1 EEVEEET
8 EEETDT
14 TTTTTTTTDD
24 TDEDT
29 DNGGGGGGG
38 TSTAAVTPSMSI
50 ADVTTSDESA
60 ANATFTVTLSE
71 STTNTITVD
80 YASSNSTASAGSDY
94 TATSGTLTISAGSTT
109 GTFTVPVL
117 SDATD
122 ENNETAT
129 LTLSSA
135 SNATISDATATLTIT
150 DDDDA
155 PTISINDVTA
165 SDESAA
171 NSTFTATLSAAS
183 AKTITVDYASSND
196 SLSFTAADIATSAD
210 GARDV
215 HVADMDGD
223 GDLDIVSAS
232 SIDDTIAWYEND
244 GAADPSFTAANI
256 ATSAD
261 GAWHVHVADMDGDG
275 DLDIVSASQADDTI
289 AWYENDG
296 ASDPTWSA
304 ADIATSADYAASVY
318 VADMDGDGDLD
329 IVSASD
335 VDDTIAWYQNDG
347 ASDPSWTAADI
358 ATSADGAYD
367 VHVVDLDG
375 DGDLDIVSASG
386 NDDTIAWYENDGAAD
401 PSWSAADIATSADD
415 VRGVHVADMDGD
427 GDLDIVSASILDDT
441 IAWYE
446 SNAADKN
453 LDADAVAG
461 VDYTAASGT
470 LTFDA

>member
-1 EEVEEET
+1 MAQRPPTFLTPPETAGAGVRLAQVLDLAEPEVPVPADLVEPEKLADPLKFESPALPLDLPAESARSIGILRSEAAAVAQGPLDPAALQVPLSLSPLSMPLVADLDEPDDLAPLPEIPLAGSGDQGEPAALAVTGSDPGVPIVEVPETETTEALSIELVDAELDAFEVPSVFLDVPPIQVAMNDAVARDFGVVPIEAIEEEVEEET

-14 TTTTTTTTDD
+14 TTTTPTTTDD

-38 TSTAAVTPSMSI
+38 TSTTAVTPSMSI

-155 PTISINDVTA
+155 PTLSINDVTA

-183 AKTITVDYASSND
+183 TKTITVDYASSND

-232 SIDDTIAWYEND
+232 SIEGTIAW
-244 GAADPSFTAANI
+244 
-256 ATSAD
+256 
-261 GAWHVHVADMDGDG
+261 
-275 DLDIVSASQADDTI
+275 
-289 AWYENDG
+289 
-296 ASDPTWSA
+296 
-304 ADIATSADYAASVY
+304 
-318 VADMDGDGDLD
+318 
-329 IVSASD
+329 
-335 VDDTIAWYQNDG
+335 
-347 ASDPSWTAADI
+347 
-358 ATSADGAYD
+358 
-367 VHVVDLDG
+367 
-375 DGDLDIVSASG
+375 
-386 NDDTIAWYENDGAAD
+386 
-401 PSWSAADIATSADD
+401 
-415 VRGVHVADMDGD
+415 
-427 GDLDIVSASILDDT
+427 
-441 IAWYE
+441 
-446 SNAADKN
+446 
-453 LDADAVAG
+453 
-461 VDYTAASGT
+461 
-470 LTFDA
+470 